1 MQIQKLLVFTRNDLK
16 IIFIATSI
24 GGIVQYYC
32 WKFVKNHPESFEQ
45 LDGKKEPI
53 EDPIKGPFLF
63 DGRGGEF
70 ITVTVKGVEMIFN
83 LGKLVSVLKG
93 YGAPIFLGAA
103 TSTIL
108 AKKIPT
114 TAVST
119 ILRFVRKK
127 LSNGSPI
134 SHTEWGKGH
143 VIEINSL
150 GECNHD
156 FKYLV
161 SVLLDKEIPYSDRQK
176 KVSIVLSQQLK
187 SQTMVSLVSFLTC
200 VVSILV
206 LFTFLKDTTSVFLM
220 MQNLLEVLKEG
231 KITKRVARILIRKLL
246 RAGVSIDPEL
256 IEAAAN

>member
-1 MQIQKLLVFTRNDLK
+1 MEKFFVFTRNDLK

-24 GGIVQYYC
+24 GGIIQYYC
-32 WKFVKNHPESFEQ
+32 WKCVKNHPESFEQ
-45 LDGKKEPI
+45 LDGEKEPI
-53 EDPIKGPFLF
+53 EKPIKGPFLF

-70 ITVTVKGVEMIFN
+70 IAVTVKGFQMVFH
-83 LGKLVSVLKG
+83 LGKLVFVLKG
-93 YGAPIFLGAA
+93 YGAPIFFGAA
-103 TSTIL
+103 TTTIL

-127 LSNGSPI
+127 LINGSPI
-134 SHTEWGKGH
+134 SHTGWGEGH

-150 GECNHD
+150 GECSHD
-156 FKYLV
+156 LKYLV

-176 KVSIVLSQQLK
+176 KALIVLRQQLK
-187 SQTMVSLVSFLTC
+187 SPTMASLVSFLTC

-231 KITKRVARILIRKLL
+231 KISKRVARILIRKLL
-246 RAGVSIDPEL
+246 RAGVWVDPEL
-256 IEAAAN
+256 IEAAAS